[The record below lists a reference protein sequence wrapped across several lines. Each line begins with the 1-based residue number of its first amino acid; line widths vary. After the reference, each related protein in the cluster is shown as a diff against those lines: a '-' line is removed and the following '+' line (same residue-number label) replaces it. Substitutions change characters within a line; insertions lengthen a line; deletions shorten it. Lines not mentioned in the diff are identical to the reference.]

1 MPVAIITGGA
11 AGIGRHLCA
20 GFAREGYVVA
30 ALDIQPMSSTHPDI
44 HCFPCDLRDEADITS
59 VFHTI
64 AQTLGTPRVL
74 INNGAVSR
82 FRKPFPLLEA
92 REFDDVLGTNLR
104 GAFLCCREFV
114 RLCRGTGYGRIINIA
129 SLQSSRAFPN
139 GLPYGASKGGIA
151 QLTRGMAEAWSRP
164 GTGIT
169 ANAIAPGFFKTQ
181 LTAPLFDK
189 PEVVEALARQ
199 TTMNRVGFAE
209 DIQGLTMFLASPASG
224 YITGQVIHIDG
235 GWTAI

>member
-30 ALDIQPMSSTHPDI
+30 ALDIQPMSSPHPDI
-44 HCFPCDLRDEADITS
+44 HCFPCDLRDEAAITS

-92 REFDDVLGTNLR
+92 
-104 GAFLCCREFV
+104 
-114 RLCRGTGYGRIINIA
+114 
-129 SLQSSRAFPN
+129 
-139 GLPYGASKGGIA
+139 KG
-151 QLTRGMAEAWSRP
+151 
-164 GTGIT
+164 
-169 ANAIAPGFFKTQ
+169 
-181 LTAPLFDK
+181 
-189 PEVVEALARQ
+189 
-199 TTMNRVGFAE
+199 
-209 DIQGLTMFLASPASG
+209 
-224 YITGQVIHIDG
+224 
-235 GWTAI
+235 